1 MQDGLYLHNTWVAQ
15 VEVAITKQAND
26 LSNPTAINSNYANLF
41 TLPDTSAIRSLLQ
54 NAEQVDAGGRDPYR
68 LIPAKLIDEG
78 EVIFSGNAALLS
90 FQGGWKVSLTAALK
104 GLFEQL
110 ADLKLA
116 NLDLSRYDHPW
127 TIPTIISLAGKS
139 EGVIYPAIDYGSVDN
154 GVFAQDTLTPA
165 IYAKSVINTM
175 LNQFSYRAV
184 GDWQKDML
192 YNRLIIPFVEDE
204 PVAHDLDWQQ
214 ARMARVTVTGVR
226 ILGPKGSIDTIL
238 EFNRD
243 AEPLAGWVDGAQNNF
258 KAESFRYVCDVA
270 MRLHVTA
277 SHTSSL
283 KVDFGAVE
291 TILAIEKNGQ
301 HVAEERVAH
310 GGPWGAFTF
319 PGANLFINLDEHID
333 CVAGDQIQIR
343 FISRK
348 QTTFAQFTRVGVISE
363 ESTWAFFQ
371 PDVAIKAG
379 DTWLVSTNMPDLT
392 CAELLKSVA
401 LMMSGTYEVNEVA
414 RTIELRTLDAV
425 IANEANTQD
434 LSHCIEES
442 TEPENAV
449 TISPYGQ
456 RNLLKWKQQD
466 DKTLIGW
473 GDGVITCGAQNIPL
487 EATLFELPFSAVI
500 SSSVSLAGYGSPPF
514 IKTRVIS
521 GSGANV
527 QVSRQAAPPCLLLA
541 EPTRTVMVTVN
552 VVNDDL
558 SVSKTPIPLT
568 GCWWH
573 ARPEGVVTVANA
585 FGLGFD
591 RPLSVYTREQTMSQR
606 YFNALRRMLRRPRQL
621 TPSVYLRPVDFATLD
636 LYAPVRLRA
645 VRAGSLDLN
654 DNFYYLSKVPN
665 YISGRTCTM
674 VLVPY

>member
-1 MQDGLYLHNTWVAQ
+1 MQDGLYLYNTWVAQ

-26 LSNPTAINSNYANLF
+26 LSNPTAINSSYANLF
-41 TLPDTSAIRSLLQ
+41 TLPDTQAIRSLLE

-68 LIPAKLIDEG
+68 LIPAKLVDEG
-78 EVIFSGNAALLS
+78 EVSIWNATLLS
-90 FQGGWKVSLTAALK
+90 FQGGWKVSLTAPLK

-110 ADLKLA
+110 ADLKLGD
-116 NLDLSRYDHPW
+116 LDLSRYDHPW
-127 TIPTIISLAGKS
+127 TIPTIISLAGKT
-139 EGVIYPAIDYGSVDN
+139 EGCIYPAIDYGSIDN

-165 IYAKSVINTM
+165 IYAKSVINAM
-175 LNQFSYRAV
+175 LQRFGYRAV
-184 GDWQKDML
+184 GDWQSDAL

-214 ARMARVTVTGVR
+214 ARMARVTVTGTTP
-226 ILGPKGSIDTIL
+226 IPPFGTFDGMLQ
-238 EFNRD
+238 FNRD
-243 AEPLAGWVDGAQNNF
+243 AEPLTGWVDGKQNNF
-258 KAESFRYVCDVA
+258 KAESSRYVCDVA
-270 MRLHVTA
+270 MRLHVMA
-277 SHTSSL
+277 FQQFSL
-283 KVDFGAVE
+283 QVDFGAVE
-291 TILAIEKNGQ
+291 AMLIVEKNGQ
-301 HVAEERVAH
+301 NVAQEYVSH
-310 GGPWGAFTF
+310 GGPWGSFTF
-319 PGANLFINLDEHID
+319 GDVPNVIITLDEHID
-333 CVAGDQIQIR
+333 CKAGDQIQIR
-343 FISRK
+343 FILRK
-348 QTTFAQFTRVGVISE
+348 QTTFAQFTHIGFINE
-363 ESTWAFFQ
+363 ANTWAFFQ

-392 CAELLKSVA
+392 CAELLKSIA

-425 IANEANTQD
+425 IANEANVQD

-442 TEPENAV
+442 AEPENAV

-456 RNLLKWKQQD
+456 KNLLKWKQQD
-466 DKTLIGW
+466 DKTLLGW

-487 EATLFELPFSAVI
+487 ETTLFELPFSAVI
-500 SSSVSLAGYGSPPF
+500 SSSATLANYGSPPL
-514 IKTRVIS
+514 IKTRAIS
-521 GSGANV
+521 GSGASV

-541 EPTRTVMVTVN
+541 EPTRTVVVTVN
-552 VVNDDL
+552 VVNEDL
-558 SVSKTPIPLT
+558 SVTKTPVPLT

-591 RPLSVYTREQTMSQR
+591 KPSSVYSREQTMSQR

-621 TPSVYLRPVDFATLD
+621 TPSVYFRPVDFATLD

-654 DNFYYLSKVPN
+654 DNFYYLSKVNN
-665 YISGRTCTM
+665 YVSGRTCTM

>member
-26 LSNPTAINSNYANLF
+26 LSNPTAINSSYANLF

-68 LIPAKLIDEG
+68 LIPARLIDEG
-78 EVIFSGNAALLS
+78 EVIFSGNATLLS

-116 NLDLSRYDHPW
+116 DLDMSRYDHPW

-139 EGVIYPAIDYGSVDN
+139 EGVIYPAIDYGSVTA

-175 LNQFSYRAV
+175 LSQFGYRAI
-184 GDWQKDML
+184 GDWQSDVL
-192 YNRLIIPFVEDE
+192 YNKLIIPFVEDE
-204 PVAHDLDWQQ
+204 PVAHDLDWKQ
-214 ARMARVTVTGVR
+214 ARMARVTVTGVTP
-226 ILGPKGSIDTIL
+226 IPFKGTYNEIIQ
-238 EFNRD
+238 FNRD
-243 AEPLAGWVDGAQNNF
+243 AEPLANWTDGKQNNF
-258 KAESFRYVCDVA
+258 KAESSRYVCDVA
-270 MRLHVTA
+270 MRLHVVA
-277 SHTSSL
+277 FQQLSL

-291 TILAIEKNGQ
+291 CILVVEKNGQ
-301 HVAEERVAH
+301 SVAEERVAH

-319 PGANLFINLDEHID
+319 GGPNVMITLDEHID

-343 FISRK
+343 FITRK
-348 QTTFAQFTRVGVISE
+348 QTTFAQFDRVGFLNE
-363 ESTWAFFQ
+363 ESSWAFFQ
-371 PDVAIKAG
+371 PDIAIKAG

-392 CAELLKSVA
+392 CAELLKSIA

-425 IANEANTQD
+425 IANEANAQD

-442 TEPENAV
+442 AEPENAV

-456 RNLLKWKQQD
+456 KNLLKWKQQD

-487 EATLFELPFSAVI
+487 ETTLFELPFSAVVP
-500 SSSVSLAGYGSPPF
+500 SSVSLAGYGSPPF

-527 QVSRQAAPPCLLLA
+527 SVSRQSAPPCLLLA

-558 SVSKTPIPLT
+558 SVSKTLIPLT

-573 ARPEGVVTVANA
+573 SRPEGVVTMANA

-591 RPLSVYTREQTMSQR
+591 RPSSVYTREQTMSQR
-606 YFNALRRMLRRPRQL
+606 YFNALHRMLRRPRQL
-621 TPSVYLRPVDFATLD
+621 TPSVYFRPVDFATLN

-665 YISGRTCTM
+665 YISGRTGTM
-674 VLVPY
+674 VLIPY